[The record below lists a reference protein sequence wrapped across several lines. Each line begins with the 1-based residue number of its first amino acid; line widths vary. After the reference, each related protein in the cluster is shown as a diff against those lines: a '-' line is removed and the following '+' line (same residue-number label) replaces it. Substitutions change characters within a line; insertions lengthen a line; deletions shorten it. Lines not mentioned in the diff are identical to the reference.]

1 MMKKELKF
9 NVTLNNR
16 TIYTLIAFS
25 IFILIS
31 VTVFAFGT
39 SSPSTFGHSAGE
51 LDFSSG
57 VSGNAI
63 FNDNV
68 GIGVLNPQAKLD
80 INGEFK
86 VNSTNIACDT
96 TTEGSIRYNSVSNVM
111 EFCDGSTWAE
121 L

>member
-1 MMKKELKF
+1 MKKEKIAIQLSRKALYSIITF
-9 NVTLNNR
+9 L
-16 TIYTLIAFS
+16 LI
-25 IFILIS
+25 IIIGMG
-31 VTVFAFGT
+31 VFAFGT

-57 VSGNAI
+57 VPGNAI